1 MKTMVMEQQKIH
13 LIKLEKGEDLL
24 KSILKYVKER
34 SIGSGFLTGIGALAT
49 AKIGYFDIEKKRYLE
64 NITHNV
70 ELIACMGNIA
80 INKDNHEPIAHVH
93 ITVADRE
100 GRTLGGHLNEGSI
113 VSVTAEIYLV
123 ETRPFVYRKKE
134 EETGLHLLDPKN

>member
-1 MKTMVMEQQKIH
+1 MMMEQQKIH

-24 KSILKYVKER
+24 ETILNYVKEKN
-34 SIGSGFLTGIGALAT
+34 IGAGFLMGIGALAK
-49 AKIGYFDIEKKRYLE
+49 AKIGYFDTEKKRYLE
-64 NITHNV
+64 NIIQEV
-70 ELIACMGNIA
+70 ELISCMGNIA
-80 INKDNHEPIAHVH
+80 INKESQEPIAHIH
-93 ITVADRE
+93 IAIADKQ
-100 GRTLGGHLNEGSI
+100 GRSFGGHLNEGSI